1 MFELASRWKRHGD
14 RRSLF
19 ADAYGRMTEAMLE
32 AIAEGEFRDA
42 EWVSRLLDRFAE
54 YYFDAVEMWDGG
66 GSDCP
71 VVWCDAFAACGHDDL
86 HPLQVLFLGINA
98 HINHDLVYA
107 LADVLDDWDR
117 LDAMSRLEREV
128 DHRNVNL
135 VIARTVDVVQDEVI
149 DPCAPILGVLDEM
162 FAGLDEWLFSRLI
175 AGWRSDVWDQT
186 QRLLVAPDRSAVE
199 AEVIER
205 TSRIARMVAVV

>member
-1 MFELASRWKRHGD
+1 MFELASTWERTGD
-14 RRSLF
+14 RRALF

-32 AIAEGEFRDA
+32 AISNEEFEDGR
-42 EWVSRLLDRFAE
+42 WVSRLLERFAD
-54 YYFDAVEMWDGG
+54 YYFDAVDAWDDDT
-66 GSDCP
+66 DCP
-71 VVWCDAFAACGHDDL
+71 LVWCDAFAACAHDHL
-86 HPLQVLFLGINA
+86 NPLQVLFLGINA

-117 LDAMSRLEREV
+117 LDNTARLEREV

-149 DPCAPILGVLDEM
+149 DPRSPMLGVLDHM

-175 AGWRSDVWDQT
+175 AGWRSEVWDQT
-186 QRLLVAPDRSAVE
+186 QRLLIAPDRTVVD
-199 AEVIER
+199 AEIIDR